1 MGFGDQLAG
10 ASCWGGPTARV
21 GGGVVPLS
29 FTSPPLS
36 CRSGAVGP
44 KNHFRSPKLVFGEVF
59 V

>member
-10 ASCWGGPTARV
+10 ASCWGGTTARV

-29 FTSPPLS
+29 F
-36 CRSGAVGP
+36 AGP
-44 KNHFRSPKLVFGEVF
+44 KKPFSGPENGFFGEVF

>member
-36 CRSGAVGP
+36 SSLQKQGRWMKKGS
-44 KNHFRSPKLVFGEVF
+44 FGF
-59 V
+59 QM